1 MEGPECGAGPD
12 PVMGGYDLCP
22 QPSMGYS
29 SCPAAAGRAPKL
41 MKTLLHKLPSIGV
54 YPGMDGFDERR
65 VRLLNAMC
73 VLGVSASLVSLPWIF
88 IDEDWQGLWG
98 NLLSQ
103 LGLIGIL
110 GLQHNRKYR
119 LAALLVNFIGLAA
132 VSLQV
137 FLLPLTFGIH
147 FWLLP
152 FLVLPHVLFFRGERW
167 LPSALSWAA
176 FLAFC
181 LCVLKMTEASN
192 QRAPEL
198 AAQILAA
205 LTLALVGRAV
215 RHNSTEAE
223 WEAVAQT
230 KRADGL
236 LHMSLPAAAVAKLKA
251 GQTPPFEVSH
261 GECTVL
267 FADLVGFTRL
277 ASSRTPRDL
286 ITILDHIVSRYD
298 ACAER
303 YGLEKIKTIG
313 DCYMIAAG
321 TPEPYPDH
329 ADAIASLALDLQ
341 RVTVEMAETLA
352 LPLAVRIG
360 IHTGLVWGGVLG
372 QNRIAFDI
380 WGDTVNLASRLE
392 RHGVAGRI
400 QISDETAALLSSR
413 FMLEARGPIVVK
425 DKGTITTH
433 FLTGLRPD

>member
-1 MEGPECGAGPD
+1 
-12 PVMGGYDLCP
+12 
-22 QPSMGYS
+22 
-29 SCPAAAGRAPKL
+29 
-41 MKTLLHKLPSIGV
+41 MKTLLQSVASIGV
-54 YPGMDGFDERR
+54 YPGLDGFDERR

-73 VLGVSASLVSLPWIF
+73 VLGISASLVSLPWIF
-88 IDEDWQGLWG
+88 ADDEWQGLWG

-110 GLQHNRKYR
+110 SLQHNRKYR
-119 LAALLVNFIGLAA
+119 LSALLMNCIGLAA

-137 FLLPLTFGIH
+137 FLLPRTFGIH

-152 FLVLPHVLFFRGERW
+152 FLVLPQVLFFRVERR

-176 FLAFC
+176 FAAFC
-181 LCVLKMTEASN
+181 LCVLKTNEVAN
-192 QRAPEL
+192 QTAPEL

-205 LTLALVGRAV
+205 LTLVLVGRAV
-215 RHNSTEAE
+215 RHTSTEAE
-223 WEAVAQT
+223 REAVLQT
-230 KRADGL
+230 KRADGFL
-236 LHMSLPAAAVAKLKA
+236 RMSLPAAAVAKLKSGA
-251 GQTPPFEVSH
+251 KPPFEVSH

-277 ASSRTPRDL
+277 AASRAPRDL
-286 ITILDHIVSRYD
+286 ITILDRIVSRYD

-321 TPEPYPDH
+321 APEPYPDH

-341 RVTVEMAETLA
+341 RVTVEMAEALA

-360 IHTGLVWGGVLG
+360 IHSGVVWGGVLG

-400 QISDETAALLSSR
+400 QISEETAALLSPR
-413 FMLEARGPIVVK
+413 FVLEARGPVAVR
-425 DKGTITTH
+425 DKGTLTTH
-433 FLTGLRPD
+433 FLTGLRSD

>member
-1 MEGPECGAGPD
+1 
-12 PVMGGYDLCP
+12 
-22 QPSMGYS
+22 
-29 SCPAAAGRAPKL
+29 
-41 MKTLLHKLPSIGV
+41 MKGLLQSIASIGV

-73 VLGVSASLVSLPWIF
+73 VLGISASLVSLPWIF
-88 IDEDWQGLWG
+88 VDEEWQGLWG

-110 GLQHNRKYR
+110 SLQHNRKYR
-119 LAALLVNFIGLAA
+119 LSALLMNFIGLAA

-137 FLLPLTFGIH
+137 FLLPRTFGIH

-152 FLVLPHVLFFRGERW
+152 FLVLPQVLFFRVERW
-167 LPSALSWAA
+167 LPSVLSWAA
-176 FLAFC
+176 FAAFC
-181 LCVLKMTEASN
+181 LCVLKTNEVSN
-192 QRAPEL
+192 QTGPEL

-205 LTLALVGRAV
+205 LSLVFIGRAV
-215 RHNSTEAE
+215 RHTSIEAE
-223 WEAVAQT
+223 REAVVQT
-230 KRADGL
+230 RRADGFL
-236 LHMSLPAAAVAKLKA
+236 RMSLPAAAVAKLK
-251 GQTPPFEVSH
+251 GGEKPPFEVSH

-277 ASSRTPRDL
+277 AASRAPRDL
-286 ITILDHIVSRYD
+286 ITILDRIVSRYD

-313 DCYMIAAG
+313 DGYMIAAG
-321 TPEPYPDH
+321 APEPYPDH

-341 RVTVEMAETLA
+341 RVTVEMAEALA

-360 IHTGLVWGGVLG
+360 IHSGVVWGGVLG

-400 QISDETAALLSSR
+400 QVSEETAALLSPR
-413 FMLEARGPIVVK
+413 FVLEERGPIAVK
-425 DKGTITTH
+425 DKGTLTTH
-433 FLTGLRPD
+433 FLTGLRSD